1 MQVSIKYK
9 AVSELQPNGKV
20 EVFFGECLGVVCP
33 GCDVFIL
40 HGSHGLN
47 DPYQFPTASRVDWQ
61 ALAGFTD

>member
-33 GCDVFIL
+33 AL
-40 HGSHGLN
+40 HPPLMSSSSTG
-47 DPYQFPTASRVDWQ
+47 AV
-61 ALAGFTD
+61 A